1 MKMKILKKC
10 KVPHD
15 TDTFRFMDALSI
27 MVGTF
32 TKKCG
37 NEFTLIHSSMLE
49 ITAYSFGRRYPELI
63 LQYMSSDYICNYIK
77 VKKDGPKNVK

>member
-1 MKMKILKKC
+1 MKIKILKKC

-15 TDTFRFMDALSI
+15 TDTFIFMDALSE

-37 NEFTLIHSSMLE
+37 NEFAFIHSSMLE
-49 ITAYSFGRRYPELI
+49 ITVYSFGRRYPELI
-63 LQYMSSDYICNYIK
+63 LQYMSSDYISNYIK
-77 VKKDGPKNVK
+77 VKKDGH